1 MAALLRGITS
11 NHNGDFCNLNCF
23 HSYRTKEKLKKYE
36 KLCNDHDHCYVE
48 MPDEDNK
55 TLKYNHGENSLKAVA
70 TIYADWASLLEKM
83 YSCENNPEKFY
94 TEKKTKHTPSGFSLF
109 TNCSFDAAKNKLD
122 CYKGEDCMERFCKDL
137 RDHAMKINNYEE
149 NKMIPLTDKEKQKIC
164 YICINEFSADE
175 DYTNA
180 IKLYYKVRDHCHD
193 TGKFRGAAH
202 NTFNLRSKHQKK
214 FQ

>member
-23 HSYRTKEKLKKYE
+23 HSYSTKEKLKKYE
-36 KLCNDHDHCYVE
+36 KLCNDHGHCYVE

-94 TEKKTKHTPSGFSLF
+94 TEKK
-109 TNCSFDAAKNKLD
+109 N
-122 CYKGEDCMERFCKDL
+122 
-137 RDHAMKINNYEE
+137 
-149 NKMIPLTDKEKQKIC
+149 
-164 YICINEFSADE
+164 
-175 DYTNA
+175 
-180 IKLYYKVRDHCHD
+180 
-193 TGKFRGAAH
+193 
-202 NTFNLRSKHQKK
+202 
-214 FQ
+214 